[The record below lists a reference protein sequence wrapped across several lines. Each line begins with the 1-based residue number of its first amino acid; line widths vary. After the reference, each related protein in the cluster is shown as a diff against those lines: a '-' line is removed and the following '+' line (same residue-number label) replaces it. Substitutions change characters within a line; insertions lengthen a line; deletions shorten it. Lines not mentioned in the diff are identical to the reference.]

1 MIQRSIAL
9 LLTLALCAATA
20 PAQFS
25 VFPDK
30 AYWKEMWQAP
40 PSAVEIEA
48 VSKLEDYVIDGK
60 VQLSL
65 RA

>member
-1 MIQRSIAL
+1 MTMLQRSIAL
-9 LLTLALCAATA
+9 ITILALTSTLA

-30 AYWKEMWQAP
+30 SYWREMWQAP

-48 VSKLEDYVIDGK
+48 VS
-60 VQLSL
+60 S
-65 RA
+65 